1 MSIGD
6 LERCAALH
14 EEGGLVPLASHLFPE
29 YTALGLLT
37 NLAVAP
43 RRRRTGLGRQ
53 LCARCAAGC
62 AEWALPA
69 LALQVEEQNADARAL
84 YAAQGF
90 EELWRTE
97 GARALRLRPGARTFA
112 TDFFNARNAE
122 LLEEVTSTVVTMAK
136 EVPRQGG

>member
-1 MSIGD
+1 MLG
-6 LERCAALH
+6 AARACTR
-14 EEGGLVPLASHLFPE
+14 PFLA
-29 YTALGLLT
+29 
-37 NLAVAP
+37 AP
-43 RRRRTGLGRQ
+43 RP
-53 LCARCAAGC
+53 AA
-62 AEWALPA
+62 AFPTQALPA